1 MEFKYYNGDKLKGR
15 IYDWNLVRKEYK
27 KLGCPKGV
35 YNPLKIPIEIAKWIM
50 LLSERSTG
58 KTTNLLLFGM
68 VWAWLYNGV
77 MGYIRK
83 NDSMI
88 TKKGLESLFSTILEW
103 GYVTKITGGR
113 WNSIFYYASKFYYC
127 NVDEDGN
134 ITEKASTPFM
144 RCFALNARDSYKSSG
159 GFETVDY
166 VIFDE
171 FIGDRYILNEFV
183 HLCDLLKTLFRDR
196 YSPVVFML
204 ANTIDLHSEYFNE
217 MEIYEDIQLIE
228 VGTSQTITTEKG
240 TNIYVELIKD
250 AKEVTEK
257 KKFNSLFFGFKNSRI
272 SSITGDGWA
281 FSEYP
286 HIEAGFHSI
295 QHGIYIDYHGRF
307 LELEIVEYPERG
319 VFIIVHRANKP
330 YDDSVIYSN
339 SELKDKR
346 YRFHLGDGSNLDK
359 FIGYCIVNHRILFQD
374 NSCGTIFFNHVNSK

>member
-1 MEFKYYNGDKLKGR
+1 MFRLK
-15 IYDWNLVRKEYK
+15 RK
-27 KLGCPKGV
+27 
-35 YNPLKIPIEIAKWIM
+35 
-50 LLSERSTG
+50 
-58 KTTNLLLFGM
+58 
-68 VWAWLYNGV
+68 
-77 MGYIRK
+77 
-83 NDSMI
+83 
-88 TKKGLESLFSTILEW
+88 
-103 GYVTKITGGR
+103 
-113 WNSIFYYASKFYYC
+113 
-127 NVDEDGN
+127 
-134 ITEKASTPFM
+134 
-144 RCFALNARDSYKSSG
+144 DSYKSSG

-286 HIEAGFHSI
+286 HIEAGYHTI

-346 YRFHLGDGSNLDK
+346 YRFHMGDGSALDK
-359 FIGYCIVNHRILFQD
+359 FIAYCIVNHRILFHD